1 MPDNPLYPS
10 PNLYDLVLAL
20 NADPGIEAWWAQ
32 VVSILHTHYGAER
45 ATLTVPG
52 DSTDLQNVPWGQ
64 KATYSSEGWLED
76 GAVTSATTPMEKCGH
91 EEKTPEAE
99 EEINRTERTT
109 PDRKRR
115 QRRDREEGYQ
125 ASEDGHSDT
134 PTEST
139 ISPTTTIRARASRS
153 SRSQRRKARQ
163 TIVFPTPRELETEEN
178 PLIKRV
184 GVDKLLGRT
193 SPIVL
198 TREYADDPAD
208 STNHA
213 DDGTAAANK
222 QNSTTVDVNQATPS
236 EEPQV
241 HPLDIYPLLDR
252 LDEAKLRRYN
262 LLPIATAPTEPAS
275 HARRPSMRARRMLDP
290 RCFGLLFNH
299 EPYEDYEQ
307 PLPSPWSQSPAP
319 SPAPLPCEEEN
330 PFFVEHHHKHK
341 VDETAFASSP
351 TPTHDYSKVDAVPAI
366 GTDLCKTIIHI
377 PLLHSSSSSKK
388 ATDTIRFPVAI
399 VSILTSIVPYPQN
412 LRQSLAFLLPHLTT
426 SFSLAQQYSNL
437 EKQLSASSQQRL
449 GHILGLGGTFS
460 DASSELELVAE
471 LSGQAHAFGD
481 ESARSSAAHS
491 TLSNTSSTPTETLTR
506 IASAPEVGSEA
517 VLDPISGSPH
527 DSDGFY
533 KTPSIATYRLANDTD
548 SYFQL
553 RKGSAVSTASVN
565 LVHGRQPIARPRSS
579 STGQYKTEKEKKLEE
594 AALARD
600 YSNVRLSLPACA
612 SRHASSTSVTTMPRD
627 IYTRPFPDTV
637 AQLILN
643 SIPLHL
649 FLAKPKT
656 GEVIWT
662 NAKFD
667 AYRGGQQRFRDPF
680 MNVHEEDR
688 PVLEEKWSDVL
699 RQGPQGTV
707 PCRIRSSQTNAGYR
721 HFIFRAN
728 PLLSSNGEALYW
740 IGSFLDVHEQRLREM
755 EALSER
761 ERLQADAKYRAFTN
775 SIPQIV
781 FEAGEHRGLIS
792 VNDQWHLY
800 TGQPVDDALNL
811 GFTKFIHPDDLRKC
825 VGFPGQSPMDEDRQQ
840 LQQYPQR
847 NQMSQ
852 QPQQPEQLGQTQ
864 QRSSSSENTNGG
876 RRSDATV
883 DFNSETPP
891 RQSANRS
898 SSDPHDAP
906 SPLLVRG
913 ITSLLNEVMNTGL
926 VKMQRDENGRDFYIT
941 EIRLKSR
948 LGEYRWHLVRLVK
961 VGPFGHGEASW
972 YGTCTDI
979 NDHKILEQSFNT
991 AMEKLNIE
999 MESKTKFFSNMSHE
1013 IRTPLNGILG
1023 TIPFLL
1029 DTQLDNEQRRMLDTI
1044 HNSSMNLR
1052 ELVDNI
1058 LDVSKVEAGKMNL
1071 VQQWFHLRSVL
1082 EDVMDTIG
1090 SRAIDRGL
1098 ELNYLV
1104 DSDVPSMIIGDRFRI
1119 RQILIN
1125 LVGNA
1130 VKFTQQGEIYTHC
1143 SIYQDP
1149 EAKLDD
1155 TELFINFD
1163 VVDTG
1168 KGFSKE
1174 EAKILMERF
1183 SQAQGSVGSQQ
1194 GGTGLGLFL
1203 SKQLVEM
1210 HGGKLTPWSEGRG
1223 AKFSFYVKV
1232 GAPPIGLPDDAE
1244 ALHARLSAR
1253 DFPKLPGMEHVEA
1266 LPKSQSFEITTASTR
1281 TSIGSLPPPVNEVQ
1295 GFEKHFNISVDDAD
1309 DDTKQTIAA
1318 IAQQL
1323 PATPGKEESPVPA
1336 PINEALAKDPR
1347 SPPKPAVQKQKRHSA
1362 SNGSKTSASEGP
1374 RRYSILIVCPLEY
1387 ARKAVKEHIEQV
1399 IPYDVPSRVKAVPE
1413 IDDWKDMPEAAQDTI
1428 THIVLSLQD
1437 TNDMMDV
1444 IQCLCQIKPPR
1455 PSPSLVVITDLYKR
1469 RELTPSLRA
1478 LQSHDREVFVIPKPV
1493 KPSSFS
1499 PIFDPENKRD
1509 LSKDRNQDMVR
1520 AVNNNFRTMSR
1531 IVKEVIGNKGYRIL
1545 LVEDDSTNLGVCMS
1559 RFSFP
1564 LRLNTNVLL
1573 FQIMLRYLDK
1583 VKLVSET
1590 ASNGQEC
1597 LDMVFSKEPGYYSLI
1612 IVSSML
1618 PIFGLF
1624 RQMLIIIHVQC
1635 DIQMPVKD
1643 GYDTCREIRAWE
1655 SYNHFPQIPI
1665 MALSANAMHDQI
1677 DGAARAG
1684 FNDYLTKPIK
1694 HNEFG
1699 KHMMELLV
1707 GSENGPAPF
1716 YLKERVLKS

>member
-1 MPDNPLYPS
+1 MQRRSSGRKRRTETAAHVGFVPLAFSVGNAASAIATAPTAVVGCDAAAIPATSSSSSSSRNYHLTAAGDGYFTSAASPSSASSTIFTATPPIASLTSRANNPSYPTTTTTTTTTTTSAAAATSNSPSTAACPRRTIPSLPTTTTTTNTHITTNTTSPSCAFLPSHANVMPDSNPSYPS

-20 NADPGIEAWWAQ
+20 NADPGLDNWWAH
-32 VVSILHTHYGAER
+32 VVAVLHNHYGAER

-52 DSTDLQNVPWGQ
+52 DKTDLQNVPWGQ
-64 KATYSSEGWLED
+64 KATYSAEGYEAPNLLIRTYSHHHHHHHHHHGHGHGHGPGKSQDYARELID
-76 GAVTSATTPMEKCGH
+76 TITTPTKAEVGRRKESLPPSSPSVVSADKPGVALT
-91 EEKTPEAE
+91 EDLDNVERDTQRTPGPEYLLH
-99 EEINRTERTT
+99 TSTT
-109 PDRKRR
+109 HQNDSPNSD
-115 QRRDREEGYQ
+115 EGY
-125 ASEDGHSDT
+125 SDT
-134 PTEST
+134 PTEAT
-139 ISPTTTIRARASRS
+139 ISPTTIITTKNSKTDSRS
-153 SRSQRRKARQ
+153 KQRRSGSHAV
-163 TIVFPTPRELETEEN
+163 VFPVPRELETEEN

-184 GVDKLLGRT
+184 GVVKLLGRT

-198 TREYADDPAD
+198 TREYSNDPAQTTNADDQASLKTTSPA
-208 STNHA
+208 
-213 DDGTAAANK
+213 
-222 QNSTTVDVNQATPS
+222 TVDVNQATPS
-236 EEPQV
+236 EEPVTCPLGQELASLPAV
-241 HPLDIYPLLDR
+241 LAADSTSHPSRSSSSSTISSTATNDTITPTFSTR
-252 LDEAKLRRYN
+252 LRRTFSQLHHN
-262 LLPIATAPTEPAS
+262 L
-275 HARRPSMRARRMLDP
+275 PSP
-290 RCFGLLFNH
+290 

-307 PLPSPWSQSPAP
+307 PSPSPWSQSPAP
-319 SPAPLPCEEEN
+319 SPAPLISEEEN
-330 PFFVEHHHKHK
+330 PFFVDPHK
-341 VDETAFASSP
+341 VDERAFASSP
-351 TPTHDYSKVDAVPAI
+351 SPTHDYSQVDSVPAI
-366 GTDLCKTIIHI
+366 GTNSCKTIIHI
-377 PLLHSSSSSKK
+377 PLLHTPSLRKSP
-388 ATDTIRFPVAI
+388 DTIRFPLAI

-426 SFSLAQQYSNL
+426 SFSLAQQYTNL

-471 LSGQAHAFGD
+471 LSGQAHAFGSGGGAAAAAGD
-481 ESARSSAAHS
+481 VGGDGGGASSNVATDGNGSGAGEDPAVRSSAESALSSAPS
-491 TLSNTSSTPTETLTR
+491 TAPPEAKLTTKAMTTTTTTNTTATLTRILSTPTESLHEMT
-506 IASAPEVGSEA
+506 S
-517 VLDPISGSPH
+517 LDPLSVGGGGLGITRHDNEFLKSQVPVFAASRSSDHIS
-527 DSDGFY
+527 
-533 KTPSIATYRLANDTD
+533 NDIGGHA
-548 SYFQL
+548 QL
-553 RKGSAVSTASVN
+553 RKGSTPSTTSLSSSV
-565 LVHGRQPIARPRSS
+565 HESQSTTQRPRSS
-579 STGQYKTEKEKKLEE
+579 STGQFKAVKNVRLEE
-594 AALARD
+594 AALAHE
-600 YSNVRLSLPACA
+600 YSNVRLSLPVPTT
-612 SRHASSTSVTTMPRD
+612 RHASSSSLATVSRD

-667 AYRGGQQRFRDPF
+667 AYRGGQQEQRLRDPF

-688 PVLEEKWSDVL
+688 PVLEEKWADVL
-699 RQGPQGTV
+699 KQGPQGTV
-707 PCRIRSSQTNAGYR
+707 PCRVRSCQNNAGYR

-761 ERLQADAKYRAFTN
+761 EKLQADAKYRAFTN

-811 GFTKFIHPDDLRKC
+811 GFIKFIHAEDLAKC
-825 VGFPGQSPMDEDRQQ
+825 MGFWCKSLSESLSNEDQKEGEESNQQ
-840 LQQYPQR
+840 HHSQFQQ
-847 NQMSQ
+847 
-852 QPQQPEQLGQTQ
+852 Q
-864 QRSSSSENTNGG
+864 QRIAVSENQGG
-876 RRSDATV
+876 SRRSDTTV
-883 DFNSETPP
+883 DFNTEEPTRQTPH
-891 RQSANRS
+891 RS
-898 SSDPHDAP
+898 KSGTRDGEEN
-906 SPLLVRG
+906 PLLARG
-913 ITSLLNEVMNTGL
+913 ITSLLHEVMNTGL

-948 LGEYRWHLVRLVK
+948 LGEFRWHLVRLVK
-961 VGPFGHGEASW
+961 VDSFGHGEASW

-1104 DSDVPSMIIGDRFRI
+1104 DSGVPSMIIGDRFRI

-1130 VKFTQQGEIYTHC
+1130 VKFTSQGEIYTHC
-1143 SIYQDP
+1143 SIYKDP
-1149 EAKLDD
+1149 DAKLDGE

-1232 GAPPIGLPDDAE
+1232 GAPPPLSSDDTDQLPNKLAC
-1244 ALHARLSAR
+1244 AR
-1253 DFPKLPGMEHVEA
+1253 DLRVDYTEA
-1266 LPKSQSFEITTASTR
+1266 SPKSQSSDIPTQHGSSKS
-1281 TSIGSLPPPVNEVQ
+1281 SIGTLPPPINELQ
-1295 GFEKHFNISVDDAD
+1295 GYKKHFDIS
-1309 DDTKQTIAA
+1309 
-1318 IAQQL
+1318 
-1323 PATPGKEESPVPA
+1323 
-1336 PINEALAKDPR
+1336 
-1347 SPPKPAVQKQKRHSA
+1347 
-1362 SNGSKTSASEGP
+1362 
-1374 RRYSILIVCPLEY
+1374 
-1387 ARKAVKEHIEQV
+1387 
-1399 IPYDVPSRVKAVPE
+1399 
-1413 IDDWKDMPEAAQDTI
+1413 
-1428 THIVLSLQD
+1428 
-1437 TNDMMDV
+1437 
-1444 IQCLCQIKPPR
+1444 
-1455 PSPSLVVITDLYKR
+1455 
-1469 RELTPSLRA
+1469 
-1478 LQSHDREVFVIPKPV
+1478 
-1493 KPSSFS
+1493 
-1499 PIFDPENKRD
+1499 
-1509 LSKDRNQDMVR
+1509 
-1520 AVNNNFRTMSR
+1520 
-1531 IVKEVIGNKGYRIL
+1531 
-1545 LVEDDSTNLGVCMS
+1545 
-1559 RFSFP
+1559 
-1564 LRLNTNVLL
+1564 
-1573 FQIMLRYLDK
+1573 
-1583 VKLVSET
+1583 
-1590 ASNGQEC
+1590 
-1597 LDMVFSKEPGYYSLI
+1597 
-1612 IVSSML
+1612 
-1618 PIFGLF
+1618 
-1624 RQMLIIIHVQC
+1624 
-1635 DIQMPVKD
+1635 
-1643 GYDTCREIRAWE
+1643 
-1655 SYNHFPQIPI
+1655 
-1665 MALSANAMHDQI
+1665 
-1677 DGAARAG
+1677 
-1684 FNDYLTKPIK
+1684 
-1694 HNEFG
+1694 
-1699 KHMMELLV
+1699 
-1707 GSENGPAPF
+1707 
-1716 YLKERVLKS
+1716 